1 MEVGDLV
8 ILYSGHSSVS
18 HIWLTP
24 AAIVD
29 NKFGRFHH
37 NDFLGKP
44 FGSRIAS
51 RGNSDGWLL
60 ALQPTPELWAS
71 AQSTRTQIVNNT
83 DASVIAFN
91 LDLHPGSVVVESGTG
106 SGCMTLAIANCV
118 GSLLKEGDVL
128 SHAYARLFFLHYPFS
143 ERSYILLPLRI
154 MNTSFS
160 NFTAPNGHVHTYEYN
175 NSRAEAARNEF
186 TKMGLSEII
195 SVHHAGNNI
204 RWDQSKTQL
213 SVLFYLSRCF
223 SRRLRTAIWR
233 RWISVDTSA
242 FC

>member
-71 AQSTRTQIVNNT
+71 AQSTRTQIVNTT

-118 GSLLKEGDVL
+118 GSPLKEMFRYTPTLV
-128 SHAYARLFFLHYPFS
+128 SS
-143 ERSYILLPLRI
+143 SYIIP
-154 MNTSFS
+154 S
-160 NFTAPNGHVHTYEYN
+160 
-175 NSRAEAARNEF
+175 
-186 TKMGLSEII
+186 
-195 SVHHAGNNI
+195 
-204 RWDQSKTQL
+204 L
-213 SVLFYLSRCF
+213 SVRTYCYL
-223 SRRLRTAIWR
+223 
-233 RWISVDTSA
+233 
-242 FC
+242 

>member
-71 AQSTRTQIVNNT
+71 AQSTRTQIVNTT

-118 GSLLKEGDVL
+118 
-128 SHAYARLFFLHYPFS
+128 
-143 ERSYILLPLRI
+143 
-154 MNTSFS
+154 
-160 NFTAPNGHVHTYEYN
+160 APNGHVHTYEYN

-195 SVHHAGNNI
+195 SVHHADVCG
-204 RWDQSKTQL
+204 RQYGEGGFQSIPQH
-213 SVLFYLSRCF
+213 
-223 SRRLRTAIWR
+223 
-233 RWISVDTSA
+233 SVDAVFLDLPEPWMAIDYSK
-242 FC
+242 FILKPGKNICCYSPCIEQV